1 MLPQEPSLNQ
11 CHATLSLVA
20 CPKHD
25 VRALPGA
32 PSPLLP
38 VAGRDGCCRD
48 TKQQWAMLLL
58 FLLPL
63 KTIIIPGMTICKLNL
78 ITAKLIKRHIISR
91 LAFGQM
97 LLNLATEDSEEET
110 AVLFRKLFGI
120 KEGTLPAKLN
130 LSKFLGIGSVLF
142 ELPSWRFPEI
152 KCFNDRIPGTVG
164 KAARGISDAMVW
176 ALPFLVGKLTEF
188 S

>member
-1 MLPQEPSLNQ
+1 
-11 CHATLSLVA
+11 
-20 CPKHD
+20 
-25 VRALPGA
+25 
-32 PSPLLP
+32 
-38 VAGRDGCCRD
+38 
-48 TKQQWAMLLL
+48 
-58 FLLPL
+58 
-63 KTIIIPGMTICKLNL
+63 
-78 ITAKLIKRHIISR
+78 
-91 LAFGQM
+91 M

>member
-1 MLPQEPSLNQ
+1 MSEPCTVPLF
-11 CHATLSLVA
+11 L
-20 CPKHD
+20 CPH
-25 VRALPGA
+25 
-32 PSPLLP
+32 
-38 VAGRDGCCRD
+38 GRQGGCCRD
-48 TKQQWAMLLL
+48 MKQQRTMLML
-58 FLLPL
+58 FLPPL

-120 KEGTLPAKLN
+120 KERSLPAN
-130 LSKFLGIGSVLF
+130 LGPSKFLGIISFLF
-142 ELPSWRFPEI
+142 ELPSWRFPGI
-152 KCFNDRIPGTVG
+152 KCFKHRPPGTVG
-164 KAARGISDAMVW
+164 KPARGISDALV
-176 ALPFLVGKLTEF
+176 LGSTFLVRKLTDL